1 MITLNPTDAVHKA
14 WLYRVLIAIVDNNK
28 LRKLY
33 FKGGTAAAMRGALDR
48 FSVDLDFDYVGAP
61 EDLPEIRRELKKTFK
76 ELGLEIKDA
85 SAKMPQFFLK
95 YPTKNPT
102 DRNTLKID
110 IAFPAPQANKY
121 EPVKLI
127 DIERTI
133 ICQDIAT
140 MFANKLVAVMDRFE
154 RHESLA
160 GRDIYDIHHF
170 FLNGYD
176 YNREVITE
184 RTGLAPL
191 EFFKKLKLFIDK
203 HITAAVLDQDL
214 NFLLPYELFRRL
226 RKTLKIET
234 EMLIGEEIKRLERSA
249 VNGGL

>member
-1 MITLNPTDAVHKA
+1 MVTLTADDAVHKA

-28 LRKLY
+28 LHDLY
-33 FKGGTAAAMRGALDR
+33 FKGGTAAAMRGILDR
-48 FSVDLDFDYVGAP
+48 FSVDLDFDYVGEA
-61 EDLPEIRRELKKTFK
+61 DNLPTVRRELSRIFK
-76 ELGLEIKDA
+76 DLGLEVKDE
-85 SAKMPQFFLK
+85 SAKLPQFFLK

-121 EPVKLI
+121 EPVKLV

-133 ICQDIAT
+133 ICQDVPT
-140 MFANKLVAVMDRFE
+140 MFANKLVAVIDRFE

-191 EFFKKLKLFIDK
+191 EFFKKLELFIEK
-203 HITAAVLDQDL
+203 HITATVLDQDL
-214 NFLLPYELFRRL
+214 NFLLPYDVFRRL

-234 EMLIGEEIKRLERSA
+234 EMLIKEEIKRLEGTD
-249 VNGGL
+249 NL